1 MKKQK
6 KVKIKKHSECVK
18 VVVRC
23 RPMMSHEKEQSR
35 EYIVQVNENT
45 GEI

>member
-1 MKKQK
+1 MP
-6 KVKIKKHSECVK
+6 KIKIEKKSECVK

-23 RPMMSHEKEQSR
+23 RPILRHEKEEQR
-35 EYIVQVNENT
+35 ETIVFVNENK